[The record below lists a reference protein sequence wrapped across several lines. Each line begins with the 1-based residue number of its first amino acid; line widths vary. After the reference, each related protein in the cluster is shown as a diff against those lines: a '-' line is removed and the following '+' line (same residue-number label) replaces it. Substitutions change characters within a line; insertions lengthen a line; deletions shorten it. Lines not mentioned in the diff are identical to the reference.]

1 MIDVPILVKDALKDG
16 RRKKNYRILVLN
28 DDGTTDFVI
37 DNNTLVSEQADI
49 DERMCSGD
57 TIKFGLCEGS
67 SFQFQY
73 FDHPNITD
81 RQIQVFIDA
90 QYIGTGYENV
100 QKFQRYSF
108 ITLEEGGNYRAY
120 SANANGFSKLY
131 LLRNGSTQQ
140 LTPTSTDT
148 ETYVEVSGMVGDM
161 LEVEWTQF
169 PLYDTYLQKQTP
181 DMLLEY
187 PIPMGFFTVKNCSRQ
202 AITGIIKATA
212 YNKLMSEYLDQKA
225 NDLLLDVIPDSGP
238 DKTTLFNLQQS
249 LLNNYGIIEINTS
262 DVDIEIDTD
271 SHIRTAVELATNA
284 KIIGDNRNR
293 VLTIVRQPFKFD
305 FDGDARNPSYIEM
318 RPEINDF
325 IIGLQDAYDKLKVS
339 IRASMQSPEAL
350 LDAIIPK
357 LYECFGIEIVST
369 TDDPNINAI
378 RYYTLPEICEH
389 AQASTTNMEFY
400 SIYDLKNVSYAWSMS
415 LFYPEKM
422 DATYAP
428 GTSSYDY
435 KLIYTWDA
443 DKAVQ
448 DAESLQGKFK
458 TALMSSLS
466 DAERITFDISDPNA
480 IPDFTLRDIMTASYE
495 TVCQF
500 GKLDRVTDLFAG
512 VELNESRLL
521 PQIDLYPDTTLYP
534 AGAQSSS
541 FKSMYS
547 KLWADEGNVQKWRN
561 LIITYKGL
569 DENNQEKEFTLQRQI
584 NADGTQD
591 YNMSDNW
598 LFKNLTW
605 TSQKVGDYADA
616 MVAKM
621 RDITWFP
628 FEMWCAGIPYLE
640 TGDEIEITVNQSTYT
655 SYVLQRQLKGIQNLQ
670 DTFINGTLDIF

>member
-90 QYIGTGYENV
+90 QYIGTEYENV

-148 ETYVEVSGMVGDM
+148 ETYVEFGGMVGDQ
-161 LEVEWTQF
+161 LEVEWTEF

-202 AITGIIKATA
+202 ASTGIIKATA

-225 NDLLLDVIPDSGP
+225 NDLIDAAYASLETDSYISNVTVDLILREVLGDYAIDNTKPVSKWSIMFNKSPFTVNAYTSEYTAYQYYAFNIGQGVCIQVQDSSILSYGLYPWSIVGYTRVKIKGIDALKQKLKDTFGSSNYEQNVSDSIFFLKIYLTSGVTYSLGLKSYLQDEIYTPILDAVDAFDVIMQDS
-238 DKTTLFNLQQS
+238 THQMCHVNLC
-249 LLNNYGIIEINTS
+249 
-262 DVDIEIDTD
+262 
-271 SHIRTAVELATNA
+271 
-284 KIIGDNRNR
+284 
-293 VLTIVRQPFKFD
+293 
-305 FDGDARNPSYIEM
+305 
-318 RPEINDF
+318 
-325 IIGLQDAYDKLKVS
+325 
-339 IRASMQSPEAL
+339 
-350 LDAIIPK
+350 IPGK
-357 LYECFGIEIVST
+357 LYALASQPQQTTPSTDMLEDAQTTAFAIVQ
-369 TDDPNINAI
+369 
-378 RYYTLPEICEH
+378 E
-389 AQASTTNMEFY
+389 
-400 SIYDLKNVSYAWSMS
+400 
-415 LFYPEKM
+415 
-422 DATYAP
+422 
-428 GTSSYDY
+428 
-435 KLIYTWDA
+435 
-443 DKAVQ
+443 
-448 DAESLQGKFK
+448 
-458 TALMSSLS
+458 LMSSGAL
-466 DAERITFDISDPNA
+466 TFEIIHQVTGGLGEEVVDSSVDTWA
-480 IPDFTLRDIMTASYE
+480 DVTLRELQTAVFESQ
-495 TVCQF
+495 CQF
-500 GKLDRVTDLFAG
+500 GQISRVTDLFAG
-512 VELNESRLL
+512 VELNKSRLL
-521 PQIDLYPDTTLYP
+521 PQIDLYPDTALYP
-534 AGAQSSS
+534 SGAQTSS

-547 KLWADEGNVQKWRN
+547 NLWADEGNVQKWRN

-670 DTFINGTLDIF
+670 DTFLNGTLDIF

>member
-16 RRKKNYRILVLN
+16 RLKKNYRILVLN

-100 QKFQRYSF
+100 QKFQRYRF

-120 SANANGFSKLY
+120 SANANGFSVLY
-131 LLRNGSTQQ
+131 LWRNGSTQQ

-148 ETYVEVSGMVGDM
+148 ETYVEFSGFVGDM

-169 PLYDTYLQKQTP
+169 PLYDTYLQKQTS

-187 PIPMGFFTVKNCSRQ
+187 PIPMGFFNVKNCSRQ
-202 AITGIIKATA
+202 ASTGIIKVTA
-212 YNKLMSEYLDQKA
+212 YNKLQSDYLDQKA

-249 LLNNYGIIEINTS
+249 LLKNYGIIEINTS
-262 DVDIEIDTD
+262 DIDIDIDID
-271 SHIRTAVELATNA
+271 SHIRVAEELATNA

-293 VLTIVRQPFKFD
+293 VLTIVKQPFGFD
-305 FDGDARNPSYIEM
+305 FDGNAGNPSYIEM
-318 RPEINDF
+318 RPDINDY
-325 IIGLQDAYDKLKVS
+325 IIGLQDAYDNLKVS
-339 IRASMQSPEAL
+339 IRANFQNPEAL

-357 LYECFGIEIVST
+357 LYRCFGIEIVST
-369 TDDPNINAI
+369 TDDPNVNAI
-378 RYYTLPEICEH
+378 RYYTLPEIAEH
-389 AQASTTNMEFY
+389 AQAATTNMEFY
-400 SIYDLKNVSYAWSMS
+400 SIYDLKNVSYAWIMS
-415 LFYPEKM
+415 LYYPERM
-422 DATYAP
+422 EATYAP
-428 GTSSYDY
+428 GTSGYDY
-435 KLIYTWDA
+435 QLIYTWDV

-512 VELNESRLL
+512 SELNKSRLL
-521 PQIDLYPDTTLYP
+521 PQLDLYPDTALYP

-547 KLWADEGNVQKWRN
+547 KLWADEGNVQKWRY

-569 DENNQEKEFTLQRQI
+569 DEDQKEKEFTLQRTV

-598 LFKNLTW
+598 LFKQLVW
-605 TSQKVGDYADA
+605 TAEAVGDYADA

>member
-37 DNNTLVSEQADI
+37 DNNTLVSEQVDI

-73 FDHPNITD
+73 FDHPNITG

-100 QKFQRYSF
+100 QKFQRYRF
-108 ITLEEGGNYRAY
+108 ITLEEDGNYRAY

-148 ETYVEVSGMVGDM
+148 ETYVEFEGMVGDK

-169 PLYDTYLQKQTP
+169 PIYDTYLQKQNS

-202 AITGIIKATA
+202 ASTGIMKATA
-212 YNKLMSEYLDQKA
+212 YNKLQSDYLDQKA

-262 DVDIEIDTD
+262 DIDIEINTDT
-271 SHIRTAVELATNA
+271 HARNYEAVATNA

-293 VLTIVRQPFKFD
+293 ELDIFSQPFGFD
-305 FDGDARNPSYIEM
+305 FDWDPSNPSYIEM

-339 IRASMQSPEAL
+339 IRASMQNPEAL

-357 LYECFGIEIVST
+357 LYRSFGIGIISR
-369 TDDPNINAI
+369 TDDPDINVI

-389 AQASTTNMEFY
+389 AQAPATNVEFY
-400 SIYDLKNVSYAWSMS
+400 SIYDLKNVSYALDMW

-422 DATYAP
+422 NADYGI
-428 GTSSYDY
+428 GTSSYDH

-448 DAESLQGKFK
+448 DAESLIGKFK

-500 GKLDRVTDLFAG
+500 GKLDRVTDLFSGA
-512 VELNESRLL
+512 ELNHSRLYPADIL
-521 PQIDLYPDTTLYP
+521 YPSESLYPD
-534 AGAQSSS
+534 GAASSTY
-541 FKSMYS
+541 KSMYS
-547 KLWADEGNVQKWRN
+547 NLWADEGNVQKWRN

-598 LFKNLTW
+598 LFKQLVW
-605 TSQKVGDYADA
+605 TAEAVGEYADE
-616 MVAKM
+616 MVSKM
-621 RDITWFP
+621 RDMTWFP
-628 FEMWCAGIPYLE
+628 FEMWCAGLPYIE
-640 TGDEIEITVNQSTYT
+640 TGDEIEISINQQTYT

>member
-16 RRKKNYRILVLN
+16 RRKKKYRILVLN

-90 QYIGTGYENV
+90 QYIGTEYENV

-148 ETYVEVSGMVGDM
+148 ETYVEFGGMVGDQ
-161 LEVEWTQF
+161 LEVEWTEF

-202 AITGIIKATA
+202 ASTGIIKATA

-225 NDLLLDVIPDSGP
+225 NDLIDAAYASLETDSYISNVTVDLILREVLGDYAIDNTKPVSKWSIMFNKSPFTVNAYTSEYTAYQYYAFNIGQGVCIQVQDSSILSYGLYPWSIVGYTRVKIKGIDALKQKLKDTFGSSNYEQNVSDSIFFLKIYLTSGVTYSLGLKSYLQDEIYTPILDAVDAFDVIMQDS
-238 DKTTLFNLQQS
+238 THQMCHVNLC
-249 LLNNYGIIEINTS
+249 
-262 DVDIEIDTD
+262 
-271 SHIRTAVELATNA
+271 
-284 KIIGDNRNR
+284 
-293 VLTIVRQPFKFD
+293 
-305 FDGDARNPSYIEM
+305 
-318 RPEINDF
+318 
-325 IIGLQDAYDKLKVS
+325 
-339 IRASMQSPEAL
+339 
-350 LDAIIPK
+350 IPGK
-357 LYECFGIEIVST
+357 LYALASQPQQTTPSTDMLEDAQTTAFAIVQ
-369 TDDPNINAI
+369 
-378 RYYTLPEICEH
+378 E
-389 AQASTTNMEFY
+389 
-400 SIYDLKNVSYAWSMS
+400 
-415 LFYPEKM
+415 
-422 DATYAP
+422 
-428 GTSSYDY
+428 
-435 KLIYTWDA
+435 
-443 DKAVQ
+443 
-448 DAESLQGKFK
+448 
-458 TALMSSLS
+458 LMSSGAL
-466 DAERITFDISDPNA
+466 TFEIIHQVTGGLGEEVVDSSVDTWA
-480 IPDFTLRDIMTASYE
+480 DVTLRELQTAVFESQ
-495 TVCQF
+495 CQF
-500 GKLDRVTDLFAG
+500 GQISRVTDLFAG
-512 VELNESRLL
+512 VELNKSRLL
-521 PQIDLYPDTTLYP
+521 PQIDLYPDTALYP
-534 AGAQSSS
+534 SGAQTSS

-569 DENNQEKEFTLQRQI
+569 DENNQEKEFSLQRQI